1 MDGQLGIINGED
13 SHNPKYT
20 DGYYSVVPCLLNKFL
35 ELHPPDS
42 STLLLEEAEGKTP
55 LKVHYI
61 KYKYKVFL
69 LRYCLVSRSNRSCP
83 LF

>member
-1 MDGQLGIINGED
+1 LDGQLGIINGED
-13 SHNPKYT
+13 SHNPKYI
-20 DGYYSVVPCLLNKFL
+20 DEYYSVVHCLLNKFL

-61 KYKYKVFL
+61 KYT
-69 LRYCLVSRSNRSCP
+69 
-83 LF
+83 